1 MKNVKKFRA
10 FLGGFILFLALMFT
24 VGSVNVKAAAPKLNK
39 KKITIYVGHT
49 GKLKVN
55 NARKKVK
62 WTSSKKQIAAV
73 SSKGVVK
80 GKKAGSAVITAVAG
94 NKKWT
99 CKVTVRNNVSVSK
112 GAIKI
117 LPGKSKKVNI
127 KIQKDVNNIRFK
139 IKDPKVVSCK
149 WGKWKGMSIPLTIT
163 AKQSGSTYITLTN
176 TYSKEKVKINVTVPA
191 EWDDVEVVIPETI
204 GEQGYE
210 SNRMK
215 ITNYSF
221 YKPYDWQDG
230 YYMNVDFKMVQYGKP
245 GKTNWGEY
253 VFFYDKNGNILNKA
267 QLFASSLAVGKSFN
281 DELSVPKGTAKIV
294 FMEYP
299 DVSGDHNNSGNDNG
313 NGNDG
318 TQDGD
323 NSSTKDPLKWDDS
336 DLKKMDSYAD
346 AAKTSA
352 KQAWDQASKAKS
364 QPSVSKVYIMS
375 AIAKLKIARENI
387 QAAYDYAKVK
397 EDVNLIDADD
407 NPAGTLQE
415 RTQELLSVFDGLDDL
430 TNTDTDAVYNMAT
443 DAMAKTATYKVLT
456 ARLLL

>member
-1 MKNVKKFRA
+1 MKSVKKFRA

-80 GKKAGSAVITAVAG
+80 GKKAGSAVITAAAG

-127 KIQKDVNNIRFK
+127 KIQKNVNNIRFK

-176 TYSKEKVKINVTVPA
+176 TYSKEKVKINVTVPG
-191 EWDDVEVVIPETI
+191 EWDNVKVVIPETI

-221 YKPYDWQDG
+221 YQPSGWTG
-230 YYMNVDFKMVQYGKP
+230 SYYMHVEFKMVKYGNT
-245 GKTNWGEY
+245 GRDSWGEY
-253 VFFYDKNGNILNKA
+253 VFSYDKNGNILDKSF
-267 QLFASSLAVGKSFN
+267 LYVYGLKLGKSFN
-281 DELSVPKGTAKIV
+281 GELRVPEGTAKIV

-299 DVSGDHNNSGNDNG
+299 DTSDTSD
-313 NGNDG
+313 D
-318 TQDGD
+318 
-323 NSSTKDPLKWDDS
+323 TKWHYS
-336 DLKKMDSYAD
+336 DLQAIDDYAGK
-346 AAKTSA
+346 AADHA
-352 KQAWDQASKAKS
+352 KEAWNCACEAQNS
-364 QPSVSKVYIMS
+364 PMLSVAYAPMALSE
-375 AIAKLKIARENI
+375 LKIAKENM
-387 QAAYDYAKVK
+387 QYVYDYVIKK
-397 EDVNLIDADD
+397 EDVGLVDADG
-407 NPAGTLQE
+407 NPKGTLQE
-415 RTQELLSVFDGLDDL
+415 KTYEVLSMFDGVEDLTKTDVDAIYKMSSNAMIKTSIYRVLIAKLLS
-430 TNTDTDAVYNMAT
+430 
-443 DAMAKTATYKVLT
+443 
-456 ARLLL
+456 

>member
-1 MKNVKKFRA
+1 MQMKNVKKFRA
-10 FLGGFILFLALMFT
+10 FLAGFILFLALMFT

-80 GKKAGSAVITAVAG
+80 GKKAGSTVITAAAG

-191 EWDDVEVVIPETI
+191 EWDDVEVVIPVLI
-204 GEQGYE
+204 
-210 SNRMK
+210 
-215 ITNYSF
+215 
-221 YKPYDWQDG
+221 
-230 YYMNVDFKMVQYGKP
+230 
-245 GKTNWGEY
+245 
-253 VFFYDKNGNILNKA
+253 
-267 QLFASSLAVGKSFN
+267 GKS
-281 DELSVPKGTAKIV
+281 
-294 FMEYP
+294 
-299 DVSGDHNNSGNDNG
+299 
-313 NGNDG
+313 
-318 TQDGD
+318 
-323 NSSTKDPLKWDDS
+323 
-336 DLKKMDSYAD
+336 
-346 AAKTSA
+346 
-352 KQAWDQASKAKS
+352 
-364 QPSVSKVYIMS
+364 KVT
-375 AIAKLKIARENI
+375 
-387 QAAYDYAKVK
+387 V
-397 EDVNLIDADD
+397 
-407 NPAGTLQE
+407 
-415 RTQELLSVFDGLDDL
+415 
-430 TNTDTDAVYNMAT
+430 
-443 DAMAKTATYKVLT
+443 
-456 ARLLL
+456 

>member
-1 MKNVKKFRA
+1 MKSVKKFRA

-80 GKKAGSAVITAVAG
+80 GKKAGSAVITAAAG

-127 KIQKDVNNIRFK
+127 KIQKNVNNIRFK

-313 NGNDG
+313 NGG

-323 NSSTKDPLKWDDS
+323 NSSTKDPLKWDTS

-352 KQAWDQASKAKS
+352 KQAWDQSNKAKS
-364 QPSVSKVYIMS
+364 QPSVSKFYIMS
-375 AIAKLKIARENI
+375 AIEKLKIARDNI

-397 EDVNLIDADD
+397 EDANLIDADG

-443 DAMAKTATYKVLT
+443 DAMTKTATYKVLT
-456 ARLLL
+456 AKLLL

>member
-10 FLGGFILFLALMFT
+10 FLAGFILFLALMFT
-24 VGSVNVKAAAPKLNK
+24 VGSVDVKAAAPKLNK

-80 GKKAGSAVITAVAG
+80 GKKAGSAVITAAAG

-127 KIQKDVNNIRFK
+127 KIRKDVNNIQFK

-163 AKQSGSTYITLTN
+163 AKQSGSTYVTITN
-176 TYSKEKVKINVTVPA
+176 TYSKEKIKIKVTVPG
-191 EWDDVEVVIPETI
+191 EWDNVKVVIPETI

-221 YKPYDWQDG
+221 YQPSGWTG
-230 YYMNVDFKMVQYGKP
+230 SYYMHVEFKMVKYGKT

-253 VFFYDKNGNILNKA
+253 VFFYDKNGNILDKSHLYANA
-267 QLFASSLAVGKSFN
+267 LAVGKSFS
-281 DELSVPKGTAKIV
+281 DELLVPEGTAKIV

-299 DVSGDHNNSGNDNG
+299 DTSGDNNNGG

-318 TQDGD
+318 TKDD
-323 NSSTKDPLKWDDS
+323 DDSSVKDPTKWDSS
-336 DLKKMDSYAD
+336 DLQKMDDYAD
-346 AAKTSA
+346 KAAEYA
-352 KQAWDQASKAKS
+352 KKAFDYASKAKKQS
-364 QPSVSKVYIMS
+364 SMS
-375 AIAKLKIARENI
+375 PNYTAMAITALKMAKSHMQN
-387 QAAYDYAKVK
+387 AYDYAIVK
-397 EDVNLIDADD
+397 EDANLVDADG

-415 RTQELLSVFDGLDDL
+415 RTYEVLSIFDGLEDL
-430 TNTDTDAVYNMAT
+430 TNTDTDAVYTMSSE
-443 DAMAKTATYKVLT
+443 AMTQTAIYKVLT
-456 ARLLL
+456 AKLRT

>member
-1 MKNVKKFRA
+1 MRSKFI
-10 FLGGFILFLALMFT
+10 FFKALPI
-24 VGSVNVKAAAPKLNK
+24 VSLL
-39 KKITIYVGHT
+39 T
-49 GKLKVN
+49 G
-55 NARKKVK
+55 
-62 WTSSKKQIAAV
+62 TSS
-73 SSKGVVK
+73 
-80 GKKAGSAVITAVAG
+80 
-94 NKKWT
+94 
-99 CKVTVRNNVSVSK
+99 
-112 GAIKI
+112 
-117 LPGKSKKVNI
+117 
-127 KIQKDVNNIRFK
+127 
-139 IKDPKVVSCK
+139 
-149 WGKWKGMSIPLTIT
+149 TIT
-163 AKQSGSTYITLTN
+163 YVTITN
-176 TYSKEKVKINVTVPA
+176 TYSKEKVKINVTVPG
-191 EWDDVEVVIPETI
+191 EWDNVKVVIPETI

-313 NGNDG
+313 NGG

-323 NSSTKDPLKWDDS
+323 NSSTKDPLKWDTS

-352 KQAWDQASKAKS
+352 KQAWDQSNKAKS
-364 QPSVSKVYIMS
+364 QPSVSKFYIMS
-375 AIAKLKIARENI
+375 AIEKLKIARDNI

-397 EDVNLIDADD
+397 EDANLIDADG

-443 DAMAKTATYKVLT
+443 DAMTKTATYKVLT
-456 ARLLL
+456 AKLLL

>member
-1 MKNVKKFRA
+1 MKSVKKFRA

-24 VGSVNVKAAAPKLNK
+24 VGSVDVKAAAPKLNK

-80 GKKAGSAVITAVAG
+80 GKKAGSAVITAAAG

-191 EWDDVEVVIPETI
+191 EWDDVKVVIPKTI

-253 VFFYDKNGNILNKA
+253 VFFYDKNGNILNKS
-267 QLFASSLAVGKSFN
+267 QLYAS
-281 DELSVPKGTAKIV
+281 IV

-313 NGNDG
+313 G

-323 NSSTKDPLKWDDS
+323 NSSTKDPLKWDAS
-336 DLKKMDSYAD
+336 DLKKMNSYAD
-346 AAKTSA
+346 KAAEWA
-352 KQAWDQASKAKS
+352 KKAFDYASKAKKQSGMS
-364 QPSVSKVYIMS
+364 QNYTAM
-375 AIAKLKIARENI
+375 AITALKMAKSHMQN
-387 QAAYDYAKVK
+387 AYDYAIVK
-397 EDVNLIDADD
+397 EDANLIDADG

-430 TNTDTDAVYNMAT
+430 TNTDTDTIYNMAT
-443 DAMAKTATYKVLT
+443 DAMTKTATYKVLT

>member
-1 MKNVKKFRA
+1 MKSVKKFRA

-24 VGSVNVKAAAPKLNK
+24 VGSVNVKAAGPKLNK

-55 NARKKVK
+55 NAGKKVK

-80 GKKAGSAVITAVAG
+80 GKKAGSAVITAAAG

-127 KIQKDVNNIRFK
+127 KIQKNVNNIRFK

-221 YKPYDWQDG
+221 YQPSGWTG
-230 YYMNVDFKMVQYGKP
+230 SYYMHVEFKMVKYGNT
-245 GKTNWGEY
+245 GRDSWGEY
-253 VFFYDKNGNILNKA
+253 VFSYDKNGNILDKSF
-267 QLFASSLAVGKSFN
+267 LYVYGLKLGKSFN
-281 DELSVPKGTAKIV
+281 GELRVPEGTAKIV

-299 DVSGDHNNSGNDNG
+299 DTSDTSD
-313 NGNDG
+313 D
-318 TQDGD
+318 
-323 NSSTKDPLKWDDS
+323 TKWHYS
-336 DLKKMDSYAD
+336 DLQAIDDYAGK
-346 AAKTSA
+346 AADHA
-352 KQAWDQASKAKS
+352 KEAWNCACEAQNS
-364 QPSVSKVYIMS
+364 PMLSVAYAPMALSE
-375 AIAKLKIARENI
+375 LKIAKENM
-387 QAAYDYAKVK
+387 QYVYDYVIKK
-397 EDVNLIDADD
+397 EDVGLVDADG
-407 NPAGTLQE
+407 NPKGTLQE
-415 RTQELLSVFDGLDDL
+415 KTYEVLSMFDGVEDLTKTDVDAIYKMSSNAMIKTSIYRVLIAKLLS
-430 TNTDTDAVYNMAT
+430 
-443 DAMAKTATYKVLT
+443 
-456 ARLLL
+456 

>member
-24 VGSVNVKAAAPKLNK
+24 VGSVDVKAAAPKLNK

-55 NARKKVK
+55 NAGKKVK

-80 GKKAGSAVITAVAG
+80 GKKAGSAVITAAAG

-221 YKPYDWQDG
+221 YQPSGWTG
-230 YYMNVDFKMVQYGKP
+230 SYYMHVEFKMVKYGNT
-245 GKTNWGEY
+245 GMDSWGEY
-253 VFFYDKNGNILNKA
+253 VFSYDKNGNILDKSF
-267 QLFASSLAVGKSFN
+267 LYVYGLKLGKSFN
-281 DELSVPKGTAKIV
+281 GELRVQEGTAKIV

-299 DVSGDHNNSGNDNG
+299 DTSDTSD
-313 NGNDG
+313 D
-318 TQDGD
+318 
-323 NSSTKDPLKWDDS
+323 TKWHYS
-336 DLKKMDSYAD
+336 DLQAIDDYAGK
-346 AAKTSA
+346 AADHA
-352 KQAWDQASKAKS
+352 KEAWNCACEAQNS
-364 QPSVSKVYIMS
+364 PMLSVAYAPMALSE
-375 AIAKLKIARENI
+375 LKIAKENM
-387 QAAYDYAKVK
+387 QYVYDYVIKK
-397 EDVNLIDADD
+397 EDVGLVDADG
-407 NPAGTLQE
+407 NPKGTLQE
-415 RTQELLSVFDGLDDL
+415 KTYEVLSMFDGVEDLTKTDVDAIYKMSSNAMIKTSIYRVLIAKLLS
-430 TNTDTDAVYNMAT
+430 
-443 DAMAKTATYKVLT
+443 
-456 ARLLL
+456 

>member
-10 FLGGFILFLALMFT
+10 FLAGFILFLALMFT
-24 VGSVNVKAAAPKLNK
+24 VGSVDVKAAAPKLNK

-80 GKKAGSAVITAVAG
+80 GKKAGSVVITAAAG

-191 EWDDVEVVIPETI
+191 EWDDVEVVIPETS

-221 YKPYDWQDG
+221 YQPSGWTG
-230 YYMNVDFKMVQYGKP
+230 SYYMHVEFKMVKYGRQEKQT
-245 GKTNWGEY
+245 GANT
-253 VFFYDKNGNILNKA
+253 F
-267 QLFASSLAVGKSFN
+267 SFMIRTEISWIN
-281 DELSVPKGTAKIV
+281 HSCMQVHWQWENHLV
-294 FMEYP
+294 
-299 DVSGDHNNSGNDNG
+299 
-313 NGNDG
+313 
-318 TQDGD
+318 
-323 NSSTKDPLKWDDS
+323 
-336 DLKKMDSYAD
+336 
-346 AAKTSA
+346 
-352 KQAWDQASKAKS
+352 
-364 QPSVSKVYIMS
+364 MS
-375 AIAKLKIARENI
+375 C
-387 QAAYDYAKVK
+387 
-397 EDVNLIDADD
+397 
-407 NPAGTLQE
+407 
-415 RTQELLSVFDGLDDL
+415 
-430 TNTDTDAVYNMAT
+430 
-443 DAMAKTATYKVLT
+443 
-456 ARLLL
+456 

>member
-1 MKNVKKFRA
+1 MKSVKKFRI
-10 FLGGFILFLALMFT
+10 FLGSFVLFLALMSG
-24 VGSVNVKAAAPKLNK
+24 VGSTDVKAAAPKLNK
-39 KKITIYVGHT
+39 KKATIYVGHT
-49 GKLKVN
+49 EKLKVN
-55 NARKKVK
+55 RAKGKVK
-62 WTSSKKQIAAV
+62 WTSSQKKIATV
-73 SSKGVVK
+73 SSRGVVK
-80 GKKAGSAVITAVAG
+80 GKQAGKTTITATAG
-94 NKKWT
+94 NKKLT
-99 CKVTVRNNVSVSK
+99 CKVTVQNNVSVSK
-112 GAIKI
+112 DTLKI
-117 LPGKSKKVNI
+117 SPGKSQ
-127 KIQKDVNNIRFK
+127 KITVKIRKNVDSVRFK
-139 IKDPKVVSCK
+139 IKDTKIVSCK
-149 WGKWKGMSIPLTIT
+149 WGKKWKGMTIPLTIT
-163 AKQSGSTYITLTN
+163 AKQAGSTYITLTN
-176 TYSKEKVKINVTVPA
+176 TYSKEKVKINVTVPG
-191 EWDDVEVVIPETI
+191 EWDNVKVVIPETI

-313 NGNDG
+313 NGG

-323 NSSTKDPLKWDDS
+323 NSSTKDPLKWDTS

-352 KQAWDQASKAKS
+352 KQAWDQTNKAKS

-375 AIAKLKIARENI
+375 AIAKLKTARDNI

-397 EDVNLIDADD
+397 EDANLIDADG

-430 TNTDTDAVYNMAT
+430 ANTDTDAVYNMAT
-443 DAMAKTATYKVLT
+443 DAMTKTATYKVLT
-456 ARLLL
+456 AKLLL

>member
-1 MKNVKKFRA
+1 MKSVKKFRA

-24 VGSVNVKAAAPKLNK
+24 VGSVDVKAAAPKLNK

-80 GKKAGSAVITAVAG
+80 GKKAGSAVITAAAG

-127 KIQKDVNNIRFK
+127 KIQKNVNNIRFK

-221 YKPYDWQDG
+221 YQPFGWTG
-230 YYMNVDFKMVQYGKP
+230 SYYMHVEFKMVKYGNT
-245 GKTNWGEY
+245 GRDSWGEY
-253 VFFYDKNGNILNKA
+253 VFSYDKNGNILDKSF
-267 QLFASSLAVGKSFN
+267 LYVYGLKLGKSFN
-281 DELSVPKGTAKIV
+281 GELRVPEGTAKIV

-299 DVSGDHNNSGNDNG
+299 DTSDTSD
-313 NGNDG
+313 D
-318 TQDGD
+318 
-323 NSSTKDPLKWDDS
+323 TKWHYS
-336 DLKKMDSYAD
+336 DLQAIDDYAGK
-346 AAKTSA
+346 AADHA
-352 KQAWDQASKAKS
+352 KEAWNCACEAQNS
-364 QPSVSKVYIMS
+364 PMLSVAYAPMALSE
-375 AIAKLKIARENI
+375 LKIAKENM
-387 QAAYDYAKVK
+387 QYVYDYVIKK
-397 EDVNLIDADD
+397 EDVGLVDADG
-407 NPAGTLQE
+407 NPKGTLQE
-415 RTQELLSVFDGLDDL
+415 KTYEVLSMFDGVEDLTKTDVDAIYKMSSNAMIKTSIYRVLIAKLLS
-430 TNTDTDAVYNMAT
+430 
-443 DAMAKTATYKVLT
+443 
-456 ARLLL
+456 

>member
-1 MKNVKKFRA
+1 MKSVKKFRA

-80 GKKAGSAVITAVAG
+80 GKKAGSAVITAAAG

-127 KIQKDVNNIRFK
+127 KIQKNVNNIRFK

-210 SNRMK
+210 SNRMR
-215 ITNYSF
+215 ITNCSF
-221 YKPYDWQDG
+221 YQPSGWTG
-230 YYMNVDFKMVQYGKP
+230 SYYMHVEFKMVKYGNT
-245 GKTNWGEY
+245 GRDSWGEY
-253 VFFYDKNGNILNKA
+253 VFSYDKNGNILDKSF
-267 QLFASSLAVGKSFN
+267 LYVYGLKLGKSFN
-281 DELSVPKGTAKIV
+281 GELRVPEGTAKIV

-299 DVSGDHNNSGNDNG
+299 DTSDTSD
-313 NGNDG
+313 D
-318 TQDGD
+318 
-323 NSSTKDPLKWDDS
+323 TKWHYS
-336 DLKKMDSYAD
+336 DLQAIDDYAGK
-346 AAKTSA
+346 AADHA
-352 KQAWDQASKAKS
+352 KEAWNCACEAQNS
-364 QPSVSKVYIMS
+364 PMLSVAYAPMALSE
-375 AIAKLKIARENI
+375 LKIAKENM
-387 QAAYDYAKVK
+387 QYVYDYVIKK
-397 EDVNLIDADD
+397 EDVGLVDADG
-407 NPAGTLQE
+407 NPKGTLQE
-415 RTQELLSVFDGLDDL
+415 KTYEVLSMFDGVEDLTKTDVDAIYKMSSNAMIKTSIYRVLIAKLLS
-430 TNTDTDAVYNMAT
+430 
-443 DAMAKTATYKVLT
+443 
-456 ARLLL
+456 